1 MNTVR
6 TIAKNSGA
14 SLLTQVSTPASSFVL
29 VFFIARWLGVSGVGS
44 FSSALSML
52 YIFEAFTCL
61 GFQYLITREISQD
74 RSKAGKLLVNA
85 SFLGFI
91 SSIIMVGVMCLVVNV
106 ITDSPDTIHSAYV
119 LSISLIPF
127 TLSLVCQSI
136 SRGFEKLEH
145 IAIATVAGNAL
156 KVLLGLF
163 VLFGGYGLIHLMIV
177 ILGSHFLMF
186 GISLFF
192 AVKCVSKDLS
202 GILKIDI
209 AFCKWIIAATSVFAL
224 IFIFSAI
231 RYNID
236 VLILTKMMGER
247 EVGFYSAASK
257 LANIGAL
264 GISFYIMAIQPVIF
278 RLFKSSMEKF
288 EMVCSESIRYF
299 FILILPIIAGTTI
312 LSDKFVLLIFGAEF
326 LPSAHVLSI
335 LIWLVIL
342 TGFNQIFA
350 NVLVASNYQ
359 KVNLLGNIISMISNI
374 FLNLLLI
381 PRYSFIG
388 AGIASVASASVILIY
403 QYNFVSKYLFKVH
416 YFSLAKKPF
425 LATTL
430 IGGIIFLLRD
440 INLVFLIF
448 VSVVGYFTFLLILKT
463 FLERDINLVR
473 KLFKGEEDLPYE
485 GSSRNA

>member
-6 TIAKNSGA
+6 TIVKNSGA

-85 SFLGFI
+85 SFIGFI
-91 SSIIMVGVMCLVVNV
+91 VTIPFVVVMCLVANL
-106 ITDSPDTIHSAYV
+106 ITGNADTIHSAYV

-127 TLSLVCQSI
+127 TLSLVCQSV

-156 KVLLGLF
+156 KLLLGLF

-177 ILGSHFLMF
+177 ILGSHFLIF
-186 GISLFF
+186 IISLYF
-192 AVKCVSKDLS
+192 AFKCISEQENRN
-202 GILKIDI
+202 LKIDI
-209 AFCKWIIAATSVFAL
+209 LFCKWIIQATPVFAL
-224 IFIFSAI
+224 IFVFSAI

-257 LANIGAL
+257 LVNIGAL

-359 KVNLLGNIISMISNI
+359 KVNLLGNIISMIVNI
-374 FLNLLLI
+374 CLNLLLI
-381 PRYSFIG
+381 PRYGFIG
-388 AGIASVASASVILIY
+388 AGIASVVSALVILIY

-425 LATTL
+425 LATVL
-430 IGGIIFLLRD
+430 IGVVIFLLRD
-440 INLVFLIF
+440 INLVVLIV
-448 VSVVGYFTFLLILKT
+448 VSAVGYFMSLLVLKA
-463 FLERDINLVR
+463 FSEKDINLVR
-473 KLFKGEEDLPYE
+473 KLYKGEEGDL
-485 GSSRNA
+485 GVIKS